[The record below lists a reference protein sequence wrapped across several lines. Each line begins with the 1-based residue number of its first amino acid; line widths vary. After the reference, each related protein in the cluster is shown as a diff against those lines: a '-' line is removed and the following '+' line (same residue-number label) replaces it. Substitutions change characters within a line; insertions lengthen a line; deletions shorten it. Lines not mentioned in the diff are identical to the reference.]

1 VEVSFDETEEG
12 DAAVLVVRGEVDL
25 SSAPQ
30 LRQRLLGLATGG
42 PRTVVV
48 DLTGVSFIDSTG
60 LGVLVSA
67 LKRLRAEGGDLR
79 LAVDR
84 PQIAKV
90 LEITGLD
97 TVFLVAPTVEE
108 AARR

>member
-1 VEVSFDETEEG
+1 VEVSFEETEEEG
-12 DAAVLVVRGEVDL
+12 TVILAVTGEVDL
-25 SSAPQ
+25 ASAPE
-30 LRQRLLGLATGG
+30 LRQRLLALAGRG
-42 PRTVVV
+42 SHRVVV
-48 DLTGVSFIDSTG
+48 DLTSVSFIDSTG

-67 LKRLRAEGGDLR
+67 LKRFRSEGGDLR

-97 TVFLVAPTVEE
+97 TVFVVAPTAAE

>member
-1 VEVSFDETEEG
+1 MEVSFDETEEAG
-12 DAAVLVVRGEVDL
+12 AAVLVVRGEVDL

-30 LRQRLLGLATGG
+30 LRQRLLGLATAG
-42 PRTVVV
+42 PTTVVV
-48 DLTGVSFIDSTG
+48 DLTDVSFIDSTG

-79 LAVDR
+79 LVVNR

-97 TVFLVAPTVEE
+97 TVFLVAATAEE